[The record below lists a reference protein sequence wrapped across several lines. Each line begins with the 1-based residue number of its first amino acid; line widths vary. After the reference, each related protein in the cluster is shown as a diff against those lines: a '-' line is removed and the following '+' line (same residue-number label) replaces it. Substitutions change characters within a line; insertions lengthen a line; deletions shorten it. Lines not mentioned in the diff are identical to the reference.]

1 MTSAIDPTK
10 PVTGTPT
17 TQSVRDNF
25 SAAKTEI
32 LALQAADALLAP
44 LAAPSFT
51 GGITIAGGIKQ
62 SEGSNKKQGVATL
75 VAGTVTVSNTS
86 VTANSRIFLT
96 SNVDGGTPG
105 WLRVSA
111 KTVGTSFVIT
121 SSSASDTS
129 TVAWLILEA

>member
-1 MTSAIDPTK
+1 MTSAIDATK
-10 PVTGTPT
+10 PIAGTPT

-25 SAAKTEI
+25 AAAKSEI
-32 LALQAADALLAP
+32 LALQAVDLLLAP

-62 SEGSNKKQGVATL
+62 AEGANAKQGVATL
-75 VAGTVTVSNTS
+75 VAGTVTVNNTS
-86 VTANSRIFLT
+86 ITANSRIMLT

-121 SSSASDTS
+121 SSSGSDTS
-129 TVAWLILEA
+129 VVAWVIFEG